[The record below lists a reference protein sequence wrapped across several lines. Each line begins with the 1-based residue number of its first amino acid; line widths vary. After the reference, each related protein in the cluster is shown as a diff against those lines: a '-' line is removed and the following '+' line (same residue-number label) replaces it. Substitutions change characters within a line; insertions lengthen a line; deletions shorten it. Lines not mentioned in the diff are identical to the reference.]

1 MPYNQTAITGAVR
14 KALHTSV
21 EELQEMGKK
30 GRKLM
35 ESAYSIEAVA
45 LKMKEL
51 YHWILKEG
59 EMPEFVYQ

>member
-21 EELQEMGKK
+21 EELQEMGKN

-35 ESAYSIEAVA
+35 ESNYSIEAVA
-45 LKMKEL
+45 LKMKAL
-51 YHWILKEG
+51 YQWILKEG

>member
-1 MPYNQTAITGAVR
+1 
-14 KALHTSV
+14 V

-51 YHWILKEG
+51 YQWILKEG
-59 EMPEFVYQ
+59 EKPDFVYE